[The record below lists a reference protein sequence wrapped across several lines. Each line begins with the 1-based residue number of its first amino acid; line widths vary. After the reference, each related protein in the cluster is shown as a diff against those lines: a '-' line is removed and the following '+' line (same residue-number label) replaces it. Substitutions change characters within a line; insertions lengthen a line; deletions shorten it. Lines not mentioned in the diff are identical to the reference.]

1 MNLTAMPAF
10 LLRLQVLLLLH
21 LLLPLVVLVFLL
33 ILYSIDQGQDFFILK
48 IPLLLILLLIASC

>member
-1 MNLTAMPAF
+1 MPAF